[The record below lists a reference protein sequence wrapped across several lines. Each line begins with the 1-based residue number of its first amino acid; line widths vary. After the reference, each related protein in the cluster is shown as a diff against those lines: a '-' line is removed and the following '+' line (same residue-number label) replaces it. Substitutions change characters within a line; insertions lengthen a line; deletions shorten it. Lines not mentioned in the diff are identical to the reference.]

1 MSFKAKNKLLFIAKS
16 LMISSTIVYSLAI
29 TSLAGHKNYYLKTTV
44 DYGGFGLLH
53 EVVTDDGNGGGGT
66 NDEYAEE
73 SLGYNY
79 SKIKHYGNVCN
90 KPYDTNKTTHLT
102 VNFNEKRD
110 TPEDRVNQYKDLE
123 GVSDDTLVFSFPGL
137 KGKSY
142 KATSND
148 YARASLVGDNLV
160 TGLNQAILFIR
171 NNSKSE
177 LVSKHSLHLMLGKLC
192 YTSELTNKETKF
204 EITVGN
210 PSTTFIL
217 SSVSSKTKNIQ
228 KELIPL
234 NGLDYSDYVKITVKD
249 GPYKDNYSYFPWR
262 MKKGYYP
269 NDAMANYVGE
279 SYTKDAKGADNE
291 YLSWGQLIV
300 QAMLIND
307 VKGASEQDYASDVQT
322 IIGQGLG
329 SDLTA
334 TISSVRNL
342 LGLSSMSELVLNM
355 GARPANYHL
364 GVMSKDMHNIALT
377 IYTLNL
383 TISLTFVGFMIVKM
397 IHQKMV
403 ATTNVIAKTT
413 LMEGIKDLAFV
424 AVMLGFFAPLFEVLL
439 ELNYL
444 IVRTFSYSSEFMA
457 SFSALGQ
464 KTLSMESMA
473 GFMVSSM
480 FLSID
485 MYINFVYLVRAITVS
500 FLFAV
505 APIIIV
511 SYLWSPTQK
520 NMVFGFMRELVGN
533 IFMQSFHAITMTFFC
548 AYNMSN
554 MSTLEAIAS
563 AYCFIPITQ
572 LFRQLV
578 LGNSGGFSEKA
589 GGKLAGQISTMTM
602 GMQKSAMQAKQSKE
616 MFTAQAKYQAD
627 VAKSEKN
634 SGIIS
639 SVGQVGATIG
649 TSVLTGM
656 ATGSVVPGLGTVA
669 GAIAGLG
676 AGIGASFLGK
686 SVSQNGVEKAM
697 GELGSVQSLHA
708 DQTLG
713 MGLAELG
720 VGLGVSSFDSAGD
733 RMVASG
739 LSTIQSGAS
748 MKGQA
753 ESRMGEGGQYTG
765 EAFGHAVEGRNMSQM
780 ITTVGYGVNKAVD
793 HKLSQATKKDR
804 MVEDME
810 LRDQATKE
818 FEAKHADRLKA
829 ERQALRTRNKEE
841 ELQDMK
847 DNRDLHVEM
856 GSMKMSIDVDAK
868 LDHRDKNLE
877 KMDRLSRAEM
887 ADKTRNQLA
896 YNSED
901 KESLELLEYQKA
913 NISNRAKLKDLQ
925 NNPAVHEAMGV
936 AQDRIRDA
944 VQNEV
949 LKNPSSM
956 KIENGVLNNQLNR
969 EIYNRDN
976 VVNSR
981 EVREHDYNRYSNS
994 QRTQS
999 DYEKRNANLIKEQ
1012 GYNKYAQQQEYKDRY
1027 EQDNA
1032 HRIKEQGYNKYVQQ
1046 QEYKDRYEQDNAYRI
1061 KEQGYNKY
1069 AQQQEYKDRYEKNNA
1084 NRIKEQGYSRYVQ
1097 QQEYKDRYIEETKN
1111 KGNDSQE

>member
-16 LMISSTIVYSLAI
+16 LMISSTIVSSLAI

-578 LGNSGGFSEKA
+578 LGNNGGFSEKT

-616 MFTAQAKYQAD
+616 MFTAQAKAQAD
-627 VAKSEKN
+627 IATAEKN
-634 SGIIS
+634 SGFLS
-639 SVGQVGATIG
+639 
-649 TSVLTGM
+649 
-656 ATGSVVPGLGTVA
+656 GLGNAVTTVGTGIVTGAVTGTAVMPGVGTGALAVA
-669 GAIAGLG
+669 GGVSALAGL
-676 AGIGASFLGK
+676 AM
-686 SVSQNGVEKAM
+686 NGFSSNKVADATKTAM
-697 GELGSVQSLHA
+697 GELGNVQANHA

-720 VGLGVSSFDSAGD
+720 IGLGVSSFDSAGD
-733 RMVASG
+733 RMIASG
-739 LSTIQSGAS
+739 LSSIQSGAV

-753 ESRMGEGGQYTG
+753 ESRMGEGGEYMGQASGDMKMAGAYQNLGYAVGNSLGNIYNTKVA
-765 EAFGHAVEGRNMSQM
+765 EA
-780 ITTVGYGVNKAVD
+780 NKED
-793 HKLSQATKKDR
+793 NLLKDMETKKRVKDR
-804 MVEDME
+804 YNE
-810 LRDQATKE
+810 KY
-818 FEAKHADRLKA
+818 ADEIEQE
-829 ERQALRTRNKEE
+829 ERQ
-841 ELQDMK
+841 
-847 DNRDLHVEM
+847 
-856 GSMKMSIDVDAK
+856 
-868 LDHRDKNLE
+868 
-877 KMDRLSRAEM
+877 
-887 ADKTRNQLA
+887 
-896 YNSED
+896 
-901 KESLELLEYQKA
+901 
-913 NISNRAKLKDLQ
+913 
-925 NNPAVHEAMGV
+925 
-936 AQDRIRDA
+936 
-944 VQNEV
+944 
-949 LKNPSSM
+949 
-956 KIENGVLNNQLNR
+956 
-969 EIYNRDN
+969 
-976 VVNSR
+976 
-981 EVREHDYNRYSNS
+981 
-994 QRTQS
+994 
-999 DYEKRNANLIKEQ
+999 
-1012 GYNKYAQQQEYKDRY
+1012 KYAQQQQIKRDYKLENRDKV
-1027 EQDNA
+1027 EQDLYDDKVINHKATTRFESDYEIELNERAVEKIGQQA
-1032 HRIKEQGYNKYVQQ
+1032 HNQIVANSKYGDVLEQAKLSNKAMDSRVQNQYNRTFEADIVRQQADEMAIKAKSTADFNNRYSDLDMKNRVENVTRNK
-1046 QEYKDRYEQDNAYRI
+1046 E
-1061 KEQGYNKY
+1061 
-1069 AQQQEYKDRYEKNNA
+1069 A
-1084 NRIKEQGYSRYVQ
+1084 NRIYEAQNPSAVRQDNLKQYSNSQQAKLDYERRNPHLVDKQGYEKYVKQQGYKKRY
-1097 QQEYKDRYIEETKN
+1097 EEETNIQESKDE
-1111 KGNDSQE
+1111 GNNSQQ